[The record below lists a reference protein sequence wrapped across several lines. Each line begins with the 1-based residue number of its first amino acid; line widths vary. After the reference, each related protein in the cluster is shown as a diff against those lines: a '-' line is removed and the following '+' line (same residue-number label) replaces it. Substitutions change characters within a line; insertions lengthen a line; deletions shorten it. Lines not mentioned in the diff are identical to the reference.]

1 MKAKTRSFQISRG
14 QARAGTPLVALPERG
29 DAERLER
36 WSNSLK
42 DFGADRAAYA
52 AEVNKLW
59 QQARDKFLVIGR
71 YLMRAKA
78 ALDHGE
84 YEAMVEADLKLGK
97 NIAWQLKA
105 IAEAVDGG
113 RIEESEL
120 PRSYATAHKIVR
132 MDDVALERAR
142 REFDLAGVGRPEIER
157 FLWRMEER
165 RQPRLEFLSR
175 QKAKLARR
183 LDALARE
190 QEDVA
195 RKLADIEAELGGKL
209 IVIDS
214 VEVGRR

>member
-14 QARAGTPLVALPERG
+14 KVRAAAPLVALPEQG

-42 DFGADRAAYA
+42 DFGANRAAYA

-78 ALDHGE
+78 ALEHGE
-84 YEAMVEADLKLGK
+84 YEAMVESDLKLGK

-113 RIEESEL
+113 RIEEKEL
-120 PRSYATAHKIVR
+120 PRSYATALKIVR

-142 REFDLAGVGRPEIER
+142 SEFDLAGVGRPEIER
-157 FLWRMEER
+157 FIWRLEER
-165 RQPRLEFLSR
+165 QQPRVEFLVR
-175 QKAKLARR
+175 QRDKLARR
-183 LDALARE
+183 LDALTRE
-190 QEDVA
+190 QEDA
-195 RKLADIEAELGGKL
+195 RLKLADIEAELGGKL
-209 IVIDS
+209 I
-214 VEVGRR
+214 EERVGDAGR